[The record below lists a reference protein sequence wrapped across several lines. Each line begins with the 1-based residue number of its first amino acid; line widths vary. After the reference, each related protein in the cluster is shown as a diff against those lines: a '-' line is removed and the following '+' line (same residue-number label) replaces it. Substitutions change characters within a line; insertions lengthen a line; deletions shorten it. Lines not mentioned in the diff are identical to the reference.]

1 MCSCPMRR
9 FFGRGCANVNS
20 SRNVSLLDH
29 AERALSGKWSAS
41 RPALL
46 ELDFN
51 FNNIGVR
58 SFILTGAP
66 NPNHTPS
73 ELASLCAGA
82 APRGSLIRPPLG
94 RRLSRPY
101 GR

>member
-29 AERALSGKWSAS
+29 AERAPSGKWSAS

-46 ELDFN
+46 ELDVN
-51 FNNIGVR
+51 FNNIGVS
-58 SFILTGAP
+58 SFVLTGAP
-66 NPNHTPS
+66 SANKSANPYS
-73 ELASLCAGA
+73 G
-82 APRGSLIRPPLG
+82 
-94 RRLSRPY
+94 LSC
-101 GR
+101 GF